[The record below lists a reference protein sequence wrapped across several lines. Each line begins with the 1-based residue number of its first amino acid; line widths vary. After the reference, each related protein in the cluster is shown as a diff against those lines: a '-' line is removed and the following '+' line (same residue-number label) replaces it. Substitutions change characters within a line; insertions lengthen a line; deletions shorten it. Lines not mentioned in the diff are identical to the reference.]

1 MKKDRYQRTEAY
13 TKEVNGCLVII
24 CNEFDKVAADKGLG
38 TGKWTAFQEQISFYM
53 LTKGFRLSDKLRKKQ
68 SD

>member
-13 TKEVNGCLVII
+13 TKEVNGYLVII

-38 TGKWTAFQEQISFYM
+38 TGKWTAIFI
-53 LTKGFRLSDKLRKKQ
+53 
-68 SD
+68 